1 MSDDSLL
8 PTDGEIIAAA
18 VQHAVQRAR
27 ERQLGTS
34 CIGTGFPIF
43 QHGQPVAWVK
53 YTGDPEGLEC
63 EAATQAYI
71 YETLHQ
77 QPALLK
83 FLRVPEVKRII
94 QSDEPP
100 YVLVVM
106 EYVHGQTVRQCLER
120 ESTEERKDRFWGQIC
135 CALSILLNFQPPP
148 NTPPGP
154 PGGGRISHLIFGEY
168 GEPEIAPRDFDSA
181 QDLENCINETIVSF

>member
-1 MSDDSLL
+1 MYTRAMSDDSLL

-77 QPALLK
+77 QPALLE
-83 FLRVPEVKRII
+83 FLRVPKVKRII

-135 CALSILLNFQPPP
+135 
-148 NTPPGP
+148 
-154 PGGGRISHLIFGEY
+154 
-168 GEPEIAPRDFDSA
+168 
-181 QDLENCINETIVSF
+181 